1 MIDKN
6 SKDPDK
12 DEFHMRFLFFLF
24 SSLEN
29 SRNISSPKMF
39 STRRTP
45 TQLLYKCAKINRFPR
60 QPNLIGIED

>member
-24 SSLEN
+24 S
-29 SRNISSPKMF
+29 RNISSPRMF
-39 STRRTP
+39 STRRTL
-45 TQLLYKCAKINRFPR
+45 TQLKSDISR
-60 QPNLIGIED
+60 QYSFII